1 MTQKERPGFFVFHE
15 TEDETAYMTDLQRG
29 QLFRALLAYS
39 RRGEIVDDIEP
50 IVMGSFFSLKSSIDR
65 HAEKYEQI
73 REINRQNGA
82 KGGRPRITEET
93 QPVFSQPTAT
103 ENNHNYNSS
112 SSYNSNE
119 NQSTNIN
126 TSINNNKNCEHEGE
140 GTQAQAKTPPHP
152 RGLYKNVYLTDED
165 YAVLRSEQQD
175 IDSRIDRLSEY
186 MESTGKYYVNH
197 FATLRQW
204 AREDEQKAPVK
215 QNGSTPVDHKNRSG
229 ADYPAG
235 EHEKAAVRRLIEMKR
250 QREAQINAGAE
261 NSQAEPPNK
270 RAEAAFSDRR

>member
-15 TEDETAYMTDLQRG
+15 TEDEISYMTDQQRG
-29 QLFRALLAYS
+29 QLLRALLAYS

-50 IVMGSFFSLKSSIDR
+50 IVMGSFYSLKSSIDR

-82 KGGRPRITEET
+82 KGGRPRITEKT

-112 SSYNSNE
+112 SSSNE
-119 NQSTNIN
+119 NLSTNTNTSMNTNIN
-126 TSINNNKNCEHEGE
+126 SEHEGE
-140 GTQAQAKTPPHP
+140 GTKAQAKTPPPP
-152 RGLYKNVYLTDED
+152 RGLYKNVYLSDED

-204 AREDEQKAPVK
+204 AREDQYKQPVK
-215 QNGSTPVDHKNRSG
+215 KIDSPAVDFSNRSG

-235 EHEKAAVRRLIEMKR
+235 EHEKEAVRRLMELKR
-250 QREAQINAGAE
+250 QREAQANAAE
-261 NSQAEPPNK
+261 NSHAEPPNSP
-270 RAEAAFSDRR
+270 RSPS